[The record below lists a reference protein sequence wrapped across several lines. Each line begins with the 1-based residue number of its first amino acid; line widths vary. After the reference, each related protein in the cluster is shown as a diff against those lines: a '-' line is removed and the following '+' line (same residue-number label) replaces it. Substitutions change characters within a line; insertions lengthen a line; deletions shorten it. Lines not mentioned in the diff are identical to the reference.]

1 MAVNAR
7 NIKGFQLIHTVKGK
21 STTTRFSKEEFPLF
35 KEWVEICRN
44 NGFEFQAYVIEKD
57 DTLKAIGQ

>member
-21 STTTRFSKEEFPLF
+21 STVTRFSKDEFSLF

-44 NGFEFQAYVIEKD
+44 NRFDYKAYVIEQD
-57 DTLKAIGQ
+57 DTLKAIG

>member
-44 NGFEFQAYVIEKD
+44 NGFDYEAYVIEND
-57 DTLKAIGQ
+57 DSIQLIR